1 MIRIGFTGG
10 GTGGHFYPLI
20 AVAEEIRH
28 KYAGQD
34 ISLFNFGD
42 SPYSAEDL
50 KNNNIQFV
58 KISSGK
64 SRLYSSFSNFLDY
77 FKVSW
82 GVVQAMG
89 KLAVVYPDVIFSKG
103 GYVSFPVLVAARL
116 LRIPVVAHDSDTIC
130 GRATIYAAKF
140 AKIVCVA
147 WPEGGEYLQKYT
159 RIDPSRIVYTGL
171 PIRFGL
177 NPNHPRESY
186 AFSEFNR
193 FDPRIPTI
201 LIIGGSQGAENIN
214 NVVIKSLGQLLPNVQ
229 VIHQTGQA
237 NFERVKKLTDE
248 LLRDMPEKKSYIPVG
263 TLSSDEIRNAYS
275 MVSLV
280 VSRGGSQMLEFFAYG
295 LPSIVIPIPQD
306 ISRDQRSNSFAA
318 MRRGASV
325 VIEEKNLTSTI
336 LLSEIRRLV
345 ANPDLLTEMKEA
357 AKKSARLDA
366 AEQIADILLHIATD
380 K

>member
-1 MIRIGFTGG
+1 MAVVESLREK
-10 GTGGHFYPLI
+10 YPAPDLHLYYFGPTPYD
-20 AVAEEIRH
+20 AE
-28 KYAGQD
+28 Q
-34 ISLFNFGD
+34 
-42 SPYSAEDL
+42 L
-50 KNNNIQFV
+50 KKHNIQFV

-77 FKVSW
+77 FKVFW
-82 GVVQAMG
+82 GVIQAMG

-103 GYVSFPVLVAARL
+103 GYVAFPVLVAARL

-159 RIDPSRIVYTGL
+159 GTDPSRIVYTGL

-186 AFSEFNR
+186 TFSDFNR

-214 NVVIKSLGQLLPNVQ
+214 NVILKSLGQLLPNVQ

-248 LLRDMPEKKSYIPVG
+248 LLRDMPEKKSYIPIG

-280 VSRGGSQMLEFFAYG
+280 VSRGGSQILEFFAYT
-295 LPSIVIPIPQD
+295 
-306 ISRDQRSNSFAA
+306 
-318 MRRGASV
+318 V
-325 VIEEKNLTSTI
+325 VN
-336 LLSEIRRLV
+336 
-345 ANPDLLTEMKEA
+345 
-357 AKKSARLDA
+357 
-366 AEQIADILLHIATD
+366 
-380 K
+380 